1 MKVIK
6 RDGRVVDYNKEKIVV
21 AIQKANQEVM
31 QTKRATNEEIKE
43 IVKYIEDLNKKRM
56 LVEDIQDI
64 IEEQLMT
71 FGKYILAKKYITYR
85 YTRELV
91 RKSNTTDQ
99 SIKELIDGE
108 SDYWNNENSN
118 KNARVVTTQRDY
130 LAGITSTDI
139 TRRFLLPED
148 VVKAHDEG
156 IIQLSHKLD
165 SGDMWFLYEAEL
177 HPIKSTV
184 THVTVRR

>member
-64 IEEQLMT
+64 IEEKLMEIH
-71 FGKYILAKKYITYR
+71 KYELAKKYIVYNGQ
-85 YTRELV
+85 YDVVFPAGSKDAE
-91 RKSNTTDQ
+91 TDDRITKLW
-99 SIKELIDGE
+99 SETLP
-108 SDYWNNENSN
+108 
-118 KNARVVTTQRDY
+118 ALL
-130 LAGITSTDI
+130 LAGSDEEFDKILESFRQKRDEMGFADLMEKKT
-139 TRRFLLPED
+139 
-148 VVKAHDEG
+148 AHIQESKKKLG
-156 IIQLSHKLD
+156 I
-165 SGDMWFLYEAEL
+165 E
-177 HPIKSTV
+177 
-184 THVTVRR
+184 

>member
-64 IEEQLMT
+64 IE
-71 FGKYILAKKYITYR
+71 
-85 YTRELV
+85 
-91 RKSNTTDQ
+91 
-99 SIKELIDGE
+99 
-108 SDYWNNENSN
+108 
-118 KNARVVTTQRDY
+118 
-130 LAGITSTDI
+130 
-139 TRRFLLPED
+139 
-148 VVKAHDEG
+148 
-156 IIQLSHKLD
+156 
-165 SGDMWFLYEAEL
+165 
-177 HPIKSTV
+177 
-184 THVTVRR
+184 

>member
-64 IEEQLMT
+64 IEEKLMEIH
-71 FGKYILAKKYITYR
+71 KYELAKKYIVYR
-85 YTRELV
+85 YTRALV
-91 RKSNTTDQ
+91 RKYNTTD
-99 SIKELIDGE
+99 E
-108 SDYWNNENSN
+108 
-118 KNARVVTTQRDY
+118 
-130 LAGITSTDI
+130 
-139 TRRFLLPED
+139 
-148 VVKAHDEG
+148 
-156 IIQLSHKLD
+156 
-165 SGDMWFLYEAEL
+165 
-177 HPIKSTV
+177 
-184 THVTVRR
+184 

>member
-64 IEEQLMT
+64 I
-71 FGKYILAKKYITYR
+71 GGSVR
-85 YTRELV
+85 Y
-91 RKSNTTDQ
+91 
-99 SIKELIDGE
+99 
-108 SDYWNNENSN
+108 
-118 KNARVVTTQRDY
+118 
-130 LAGITSTDI
+130 GI
-139 TRRFLLPED
+139 
-148 VVKAHDEG
+148 
-156 IIQLSHKLD
+156 
-165 SGDMWFLYEAEL
+165 
-177 HPIKSTV
+177 
-184 THVTVRR
+184 